1 MAEVDAGRQTS
12 SDAYMSCGVRLLAHH
27 TYPVLTSRGWRGQCL
42 GAIPPVSPWTVYQKV
57 E

>member
-1 MAEVDAGRQTS
+1 MAEVDAGRQTN
-12 SDAYMSCGVRLLAHH
+12 SDAHVSYGVGLPAYH

-42 GAIPPVSPWTVYQKV
+42 GVVLPVSPWTVCQTV